1 MRKIVYY
8 VASSLDG
15 FISGYND
22 DVSGF
27 VGN

>member
-15 FISGYND
+15 YMAGYND

-27 VGN
+27 VEN